1 MKRRKTALLFLSI
14 LACSFLLL
22 SACTDNAEK
31 PTEPVVSSPQPAEPP
46 PDSPP
51 PDIASS
57 PSVESPVQTQPQTPT
72 PQGDT
77 LIYEYYESS
86 GDGIGELLLRF
97 EITNVCE
104 TKKVVVPY
112 DELFDL
118 EYDVYTVYPGA
129 TATVLDVFI
138 RPETLSPEFAA
149 ETAAQNAGDGGR
161 IKIVPGMEPLE
172 LTTGDSLN
180 VLSIYGIESGG
191 GILEFEL
198 AGEEQEP

>member
-1 MKRRKTALLFLSI
+1 M
-14 LACSFLLL
+14 
-22 SACTDNAEK
+22 
-31 PTEPVVSSPQPAEPP
+31 
-46 PDSPP
+46 
-51 PDIASS
+51 
-57 PSVESPVQTQPQTPT
+57 
-72 PQGDT
+72 
-77 LIYEYYESS
+77 
-86 GDGIGELLLRF
+86 
-97 EITNVCE
+97 
-104 TKKVVVPY
+104 
-112 DELFDL
+112 

-172 LTTGDSLN
+172 LTTGDRLN

>member
-1 MKRRKTALLFLSI
+1 MKKFLSLS
-14 LACSFLLL
+14 LALGLLL
-22 SACTDNAEK
+22 LMGCETTPSAE
-31 PTEPVVSSPQPAEPP
+31 SSPPVSPSPPAAVS
-46 PDSPP
+46 DSPP

-86 GDGIGELLLRF
+86 GDGIGELLLRL

>member
-1 MKRRKTALLFLSI
+1 MKKLMVAVPL
-14 LACSFLLL
+14 CLLL
-22 SACTDNAEK
+22 LAGCEGGPSGEVS
-31 PTEPVVSSPQPAEPP
+31 PPVSPPATTAVS
-46 PDSPP
+46 DSPS

-86 GDGIGELLLRF
+86 GDGIGELLLRL